1 MIDDHRDLETPIP
14 APDQRLNVRELA
26 AFLQGPLDV
35 RSLSL
40 SVLTIIALGV
50 TLYVARAIL
59 MPIVLALLVSFLLAP
74 AVQGLTHLRLPEPL
88 GAAVVLLAILG
99 VAGLGTYVLWEPAT
113 EWIQQL
119 PQSVRQIEARMRPV
133 KQSVEEL
140 SETTE
145 KVEEM
150 TQAGSGTAPTTVK
163 VNVQRPGLTG
173 MVINQTLSLLATA
186 GAVTI
191 LLYFLLASG
200 DLFLLK
206 LVRVLP
212 RLEDKKIAVA
222 IVREVRHDISHY
234 LLTITLINA
243 GLGLT
248 VGIAMW
254 WLGMPNPVLW
264 GVMAASFN
272 FIPYLGAITSAV
284 ILTLVALLTFDDF
297 GRALLVPGVFL
308 SLTTL
313 EGFLITPT
321 IVGQRLTLN
330 PVAIFIWLTF
340 WGWLWGVPGMLLAV
354 PLLATLKI
362 VCDHI
367 QPFNPVGEFLAD

>member
-1 MIDDHRDLETPIP
+1 MIDDHRDLEAPIP

-40 SVLTIIALGV
+40 SVLTIIALGA

-99 VAGLGTYVLWEPAT
+99 VAGLGTYGLWEPAT

-140 SETTE
+140 SETTK

-173 MVINQTLSLLATA
+173 TVINQTLSLLATA

-272 FIPYLGAITSAV
+272 FIPYLGAISGAV

-297 GRALLVPGVFL
+297 GRALWVPGVFL

-321 IVGQRLTLN
+321 IVGHRLTLN

>member
-1 MIDDHRDLETPIP
+1 MDDHRDLEAPRP

-26 AFLQGPLDV
+26 TFLQGPLDV

-40 SVLTIIALGV
+40 SVLAIIALGG
-50 TLYVARAIL
+50 TLYVARAVL
-59 MPIVLALLVSFLLAP
+59 MPIVLALLLSFLLAP
-74 AVQGLTHLRLPEPL
+74 AVRGLTQLRLPEPL

-99 VAGLGTYVLWEPAT
+99 VVGLGTYGLWEPAAQ
-113 EWIQQL
+113 WIQQL
-119 PQSVRQIEARMRPV
+119 PKSVRQIEARMRPV

-140 SETTE
+140 RETTQ

-150 TQAGSGTAPTTVK
+150 AQVESDAAPTTVQ
-163 VNVQRPGLTG
+163 VDVQRPSLTG
-173 MVINQTLSLLATA
+173 TVINQTLSLLATV

-222 IVREVRHDISHY
+222 IVHEVRHDISRY

-243 GLGLT
+243 GLGLA
-248 VGIAMW
+248 VGIAMS

-264 GVMAASFN
+264 GVMAGGFN
-272 FIPYLGAITSAV
+272 FIPYLGAVSSAI
-284 ILTLVALLTFDDF
+284 ILTLVALLTFD
-297 GRALLVPGVFL
+297 GLGQALLVPSVFMGF
-308 SLTTL
+308 TTL
-313 EGFLITPT
+313 EGFFVTPM
-321 IVGQRLTLN
+321 IVGHRLTLN

-367 QPFNPVGEFLAD
+367 RPLNSVGEFLGD

>member
-1 MIDDHRDLETPIP
+1 MNDHPHLEESLVASDRRP
-14 APDQRLNVRELA
+14 NVKELA

-35 RSLSL
+35 RSVSL
-40 SVLTIIALGV
+40 SVLLILALGA
-50 TLYVARAIL
+50 TLYIARAVL
-59 MPIVLALLVSFLLAP
+59 MPIVLAILLSFLLAP
-74 AVQGLTHLRLPEPL
+74 VVKGLARLCLPGPL

-99 VAGLGTYVLWEPAT
+99 LAGLGVYGLWEPAT
-113 EWIQQL
+113 QWIQQL
-119 PQSVRQIEARMRPV
+119 PKSVAQIEAKMRPV
-133 KQSVEEL
+133 RQSVEDFNEA
-140 SETTE
+140 TK
-145 KVEEM
+145 KVENMAQVGKGEVDSTFKVEM
-150 TQAGSGTAPTTVK
+150 
-163 VNVQRPGLTG
+163 QRPSLTG
-173 MVINQTLSLLATA
+173 TMLNQTLNLVATV
-186 GAVTI
+186 GAITI

-200 DLFLLK
+200 DLFLQK

-212 RLEDKKIAVA
+212 RLSDKKIAVT
-222 IVREVRHDISHY
+222 IVHEVEHDISRY

-243 GLGLT
+243 GLGGA
-248 VGIAMW
+248 VGITMF
-254 WLGMPNPVLW
+254 WLGMPNPLLW

-284 ILTLVALLTFDDF
+284 ILTLVALLTFDDVA
-297 GRALLVPGVFL
+297 RALAVPGVFMG
-308 SLTTL
+308 LTAL

-321 IVGQRLTLN
+321 IVGRRLTLN

-367 QPFNPVGEFLAD
+367 QPLNPVGEFLGD

>member
-40 SVLTIIALGV
+40 SVLTIIALGA

-59 MPIVLALLVSFLLAP
+59 MPIVLALLLSFLLAP

-99 VAGLGTYVLWEPAT
+99 VAGLGTYGLWEPAT

-140 SETTE
+140 SETTK

-173 MVINQTLSLLATA
+173 TVINQTLSLLATA

-272 FIPYLGAITSAV
+272 FIPYLGAISGAV

-297 GRALLVPGVFL
+297 GRALWVPGVFL

-321 IVGQRLTLN
+321 IVGHRLTLN

>member
-1 MIDDHRDLETPIP
+1 LIDDHRDLEAPIP

-35 RSLSL
+35 RSFSL
-40 SVLTIIALGV
+40 SVLTIIALGA

-59 MPIVLALLVSFLLAP
+59 MPIVLALLLSFLLAP

-99 VAGLGTYVLWEPAT
+99 VAGLGTYGLWEPAT

-140 SETTE
+140 NETTK

-150 TQAGSGTAPTTVK
+150 TQAGSGTAPTPVEI
-163 VNVQRPGLTG
+163 NVQRPGLTG
-173 MVINQTLSLLATA
+173 TVINQTLSLLATV

-272 FIPYLGAITSAV
+272 FIPYLGAVSGAV

-297 GRALLVPGVFL
+297 GRALWVPGVFL

>member
-1 MIDDHRDLETPIP
+1 MDDHRDLEAPVP
-14 APDQRLNVRELA
+14 APDQRLNVRELI
-26 AFLQGPLDV
+26 AFLKGPLDV

-40 SVLTIIALGV
+40 SVLAIIALGA
-50 TLYVARAIL
+50 TFYVARAIL
-59 MPIVLALLVSFLLAP
+59 MPIVLALLLSFLLAP
-74 AVQGLTHLRLPEPL
+74 AVRGLAQLRLPEPL

-99 VAGLGTYVLWEPAT
+99 AAGLGTYGLWEPAAQ
-113 EWIQQL
+113 WIQQL
-119 PQSVRQIEARMRPV
+119 PTSFRQIEARMRPV
-133 KQSVEEL
+133 KQSVQEL
-140 SETTE
+140 SETTK

-150 TQAGSGTAPTTVK
+150 TQVGSGTAPTTVK
-163 VNVQRPGLTG
+163 VNVQRPSLTG
-173 MVINQTLSLLATA
+173 VVINQTLSLLATV
-186 GAVTI
+186 GAVII

-243 GLGLT
+243 GLSLA
-248 VGIAMW
+248 VGITMG

-264 GVMAASFN
+264 GVMAGGFN
-272 FIPYLGAITSAV
+272 FIPYLGAVSSAI
-284 ILTLVALLTFDDF
+284 ILTLVALLTFD
-297 GRALLVPGVFL
+297 GLGQALLVPSVFMG
-308 SLTTL
+308 LTTL
-313 EGFLITPT
+313 EGFFVTPM
-321 IVGQRLTLN
+321 IVGHRLTLN

-367 QPFNPVGEFLAD
+367 QPLNPVGEFLGD

>member
-1 MIDDHRDLETPIP
+1 MDEHRDLEASI

-40 SVLTIIALGV
+40 SVLMIIALGA
-50 TLYVARAIL
+50 TFYVARAVL
-59 MPIVLALLVSFLLAP
+59 MPIVLALLLSFLLAP
-74 AVQGLTHLRLPEPL
+74 AVQGLTQLRLPEPL
-88 GAAVVLLAILG
+88 GAAVVLLAILC
-99 VAGLGTYVLWEPAT
+99 VAGLGTYGLWEPAT
-113 EWIQQL
+113 QWIQQL
-119 PQSVRQIEARMRPV
+119 PKSVRQIEAKMRPV
-133 KQSVEEL
+133 QQSVEEL
-140 SETTE
+140 SETTK

-150 TQAGSGTAPTTVK
+150 TQVGSGTAPTTVE
-163 VNVQRPGLTG
+163 VNVQRPSLTG
-173 MVINQTLSLLATA
+173 TVINQTLSLLATV

-206 LVRVLP
+206 LVRILP

-222 IVREVRHDISHY
+222 IVREVRHDISRY

-243 GLGLT
+243 GLGLA
-248 VGIAMW
+248 VGITMS

-264 GVMAASFN
+264 GVMTGCFN
-272 FIPYLGAITSAV
+272 FIPYLGAVSSAI
-284 ILTLVALLTFDDF
+284 ILTLVALLTFDGLD
-297 GRALLVPGVFL
+297 RALLVPSMFMG
-308 SLTTL
+308 LTTL
-313 EGFLITPT
+313 EGFFVTPM
-321 IVGQRLTLN
+321 IVGHRLTLN

-367 QPFNPVGEFLAD
+367 QPLNSVGEFLGD

>member
-243 GLGLT
+243 SLGLT

>member
-1 MIDDHRDLETPIP
+1 MDEHRDLEASI

-40 SVLTIIALGV
+40 SVLMIIALGA
-50 TLYVARAIL
+50 TFYVARAVL
-59 MPIVLALLVSFLLAP
+59 MPIVLALLLSFLLAP
-74 AVQGLTHLRLPEPL
+74 AVQGLTQLRLPEPL
-88 GAAVVLLAILG
+88 GAAVVLLAILC
-99 VAGLGTYVLWEPAT
+99 VAGFGTYGLWEPAT
-113 EWIQQL
+113 QWIQQL
-119 PQSVRQIEARMRPV
+119 PKSVRQIEAKMRPV
-133 KQSVEEL
+133 QQSVEEL
-140 SETTE
+140 SETTK

-150 TQAGSGTAPTTVK
+150 TQVGSGTAPTTVE
-163 VNVQRPGLTG
+163 VNVQRPSLTG
-173 MVINQTLSLLATA
+173 TVINQTLSLLATV

-206 LVRVLP
+206 LVRILP

-222 IVREVRHDISHY
+222 IVREVRHDISRY

-243 GLGLT
+243 GLGLA
-248 VGIAMW
+248 VGITMS

-264 GVMAASFN
+264 GVMTGCFN
-272 FIPYLGAITSAV
+272 FIPYLGAVSSAI
-284 ILTLVALLTFDDF
+284 ILTLVALLTFDGLD
-297 GRALLVPGVFL
+297 RALLVPSMFMG
-308 SLTTL
+308 LTTL
-313 EGFLITPT
+313 EGFFVTPM
-321 IVGQRLTLN
+321 IVGHRLTLN

-367 QPFNPVGEFLAD
+367 QPLNSVGEFLGD

>member
-40 SVLTIIALGV
+40 SVLTIIALGA

-173 MVINQTLSLLATA
+173 TVINQTLSLLATV

-272 FIPYLGAITSAV
+272 FIPYLGAISGAV

-321 IVGQRLTLN
+321 IVGHRLTLN

>member
-1 MIDDHRDLETPIP
+1 
-14 APDQRLNVRELA
+14 
-26 AFLQGPLDV
+26 
-35 RSLSL
+35 
-40 SVLTIIALGV
+40 
-50 TLYVARAIL
+50 
-59 MPIVLALLVSFLLAP
+59 MPIVLALLLSFLLAP
-74 AVQGLTHLRLPEPL
+74 AVQGLTQLRLPEPL

-99 VAGLGTYVLWEPAT
+99 VAGLGTYGLWEPAT
-113 EWIQQL
+113 QWIQQL
-119 PQSVRQIEARMRPV
+119 PKSVRQIEAKMRPV

-140 SETTE
+140 SETTK
-145 KVEEM
+145 KVEEI
-150 TQAGSGTAPTTVK
+150 TQVGSGTAPTTVE
-163 VNVQRPGLTG
+163 VNVQRPSLTG
-173 MVINQTLSLLATA
+173 TVINQTLSLLATV

-222 IVREVRHDISHY
+222 IVREVRHDISRY
-234 LLTITLINA
+234 LSTITLINA
-243 GLGLT
+243 GLGLA
-248 VGIAMW
+248 VGITMS

-264 GVMAASFN
+264 GVMTGCFN
-272 FIPYLGAITSAV
+272 FIPYLGAVSSAI
-284 ILTLVALLTFDDF
+284 ILTLVALLTFDGLD
-297 GRALLVPGVFL
+297 RALLVPSMFMG
-308 SLTTL
+308 LTTL
-313 EGFLITPT
+313 EGFFVTPM

-367 QPFNPVGEFLAD
+367 RPLNPVGEFLGD

>member
-1 MIDDHRDLETPIP
+1 MDEHRDLEASI

-40 SVLTIIALGV
+40 SVLMIIALGA
-50 TLYVARAIL
+50 TFYVARAVL
-59 MPIVLALLVSFLLAP
+59 MPIVLALLLSFLLAP
-74 AVQGLTHLRLPEPL
+74 AVQGLTQLRLPEPL

-99 VAGLGTYVLWEPAT
+99 VAGLGTYGLWEPAT

-140 SETTE
+140 NETTK

-150 TQAGSGTAPTTVK
+150 TQAGSGTAPTPVEI
-163 VNVQRPGLTG
+163 NVQRPGLTG
-173 MVINQTLSLLATA
+173 TVINQTLSLLATV

-272 FIPYLGAITSAV
+272 FIPYLGAISGAV

-297 GRALLVPGVFL
+297 GRALWVPGVFL

>member
-1 MIDDHRDLETPIP
+1 MIDDHRDLEAPIP

-40 SVLTIIALGV
+40 SVLTIIALGA

-59 MPIVLALLVSFLLAP
+59 MPIVLALLLSFLLAP

-99 VAGLGTYVLWEPAT
+99 VAGLGTYGLWEPAT

-140 SETTE
+140 SETTK

-150 TQAGSGTAPTTVK
+150 TQAGSGTAPTPVEI
-163 VNVQRPGLTG
+163 NVQRPGLTG
-173 MVINQTLSLLATA
+173 TVINQTLSLLATV

-272 FIPYLGAITSAV
+272 FIPYLGAISGAV

-297 GRALLVPGVFL
+297 GRALWVPGVFL

>member
-1 MIDDHRDLETPIP
+1 MNDHRDLEAPIS

-40 SVLTIIALGV
+40 SVLTIIALGA

-59 MPIVLALLVSFLLAP
+59 MPIVLALLLSFLLAP
-74 AVQGLTHLRLPEPL
+74 AVQGLTQLRLPEPL

-99 VAGLGTYVLWEPAT
+99 VAGLGTYGLWEPAT
-113 EWIQQL
+113 QWIQQL
-119 PQSVRQIEARMRPV
+119 PKSVRQIEAKMRPV

-140 SETTE
+140 SETTK

-150 TQAGSGTAPTTVK
+150 TQVGSGTAPTTVE
-163 VNVQRPGLTG
+163 VNVQRPSLTG
-173 MVINQTLSLLATA
+173 TVINQTLSLLATV

-222 IVREVRHDISHY
+222 IVREVRHDISRY

-243 GLGLT
+243 GLGLA
-248 VGIAMW
+248 VGIAMS

-264 GVMAASFN
+264 GVMTGCFN
-272 FIPYLGAITSAV
+272 FIPYLGAVSSAV
-284 ILTLVALLTFDDF
+284 ILTLVALLTFDGLD
-297 GRALLVPGVFL
+297 RALLVPSMFMG
-308 SLTTL
+308 LTTL
-313 EGFLITPT
+313 EGFFVTPM

-367 QPFNPVGEFLAD
+367 RPLNPVGEFLGD

>member
-1 MIDDHRDLETPIP
+1 MNDHRDLEAPIS

-40 SVLTIIALGV
+40 SVLTIIALGA

-59 MPIVLALLVSFLLAP
+59 MPIVLALLLSFLLAP
-74 AVQGLTHLRLPEPL
+74 AVQGLTQLRLPEPL

-99 VAGLGTYVLWEPAT
+99 VAGLGTYGLWEPAT
-113 EWIQQL
+113 QWIQQL
-119 PQSVRQIEARMRPV
+119 PKSVRQIEAKMRPV

-140 SETTE
+140 SETTK

-150 TQAGSGTAPTTVK
+150 TQVGSGTAPTTVE
-163 VNVQRPGLTG
+163 VNVQRPSLTG
-173 MVINQTLSLLATA
+173 TVINQTLSLLATV

-222 IVREVRHDISHY
+222 IVREVRHDISRY

-243 GLGLT
+243 GLGLA
-248 VGIAMW
+248 VGIAMS

-264 GVMAASFN
+264 GVMTGCFN
-272 FIPYLGAITSAV
+272 FIPYLGAVSSAI
-284 ILTLVALLTFDDF
+284 ILTLVALLTFDGLD
-297 GRALLVPGVFL
+297 RALLVPSMFMG
-308 SLTTL
+308 LTTL
-313 EGFLITPT
+313 EGFFVTPM

-367 QPFNPVGEFLAD
+367 RPLNPVGEFLGD

>member
-1 MIDDHRDLETPIP
+1 MDDHRDLEAPLP
-14 APDQRLNVRELA
+14 APDQRLNVRKLA

-40 SVLTIIALGV
+40 SVLMIIALGA
-50 TLYVARAIL
+50 TLFVARAVL
-59 MPIVLALLVSFLLAP
+59 MPIVLALLLSFLLAP
-74 AVQGLTHLRLPEPL
+74 AVQGLTQLRLPEPL
-88 GAAVVLLAILG
+88 GAAMVLLAILG
-99 VAGLGTYVLWEPAT
+99 VVGLGTYGLWEPAT
-113 EWIQQL
+113 QWIQQL
-119 PQSVRQIEARMRPV
+119 PKSVRQIEAKMRPV
-133 KQSVEEL
+133 QQSVEEL
-140 SETTE
+140 SETTK

-150 TQAGSGTAPTTVK
+150 TQVGSGTAPTTVE
-163 VNVQRPGLTG
+163 VNVQRPNLTG
-173 MVINQTLSLLATA
+173 TVINQTLSLLATV

-206 LVRVLP
+206 LVRILP

-222 IVREVRHDISHY
+222 IVREVRHDISRY

-243 GLGLT
+243 GLGLA
-248 VGIAMW
+248 VGITMS

-264 GVMAASFN
+264 GVMTGCFN
-272 FIPYLGAITSAV
+272 FIPYLGAVSSAI
-284 ILTLVALLTFDDF
+284 ILTLVALLTFDGLD
-297 GRALLVPGVFL
+297 RALLVPSMFMG
-308 SLTTL
+308 LTTL
-313 EGFLITPT
+313 EGFFVTPM
-321 IVGQRLTLN
+321 IVGHRLTLN

-367 QPFNPVGEFLAD
+367 QPLNSVGEFLGD

>member
-1 MIDDHRDLETPIP
+1 MNDHRDLEAPIP

-35 RSLSL
+35 RALSL
-40 SVLTIIALGV
+40 SVLTIIALGA

-59 MPIVLALLVSFLLAP
+59 MPIVLALLLSFLLAP
-74 AVQGLTHLRLPEPL
+74 AVQGLTQLRLPEPL

-99 VAGLGTYVLWEPAT
+99 VAGLGTYGLWEPAT
-113 EWIQQL
+113 QWIQQL
-119 PQSVRQIEARMRPV
+119 PKSVRQIEAKMRPV

-140 SETTE
+140 SETTK

-150 TQAGSGTAPTTVK
+150 TLVGSGTAPTTVE
-163 VNVQRPGLTG
+163 VNVQRPSLTG
-173 MVINQTLSLLATA
+173 TVINQTLSLLATV

-222 IVREVRHDISHY
+222 IVREVRHDISRY
-234 LLTITLINA
+234 LSTITLINA
-243 GLGLT
+243 GLGLA
-248 VGIAMW
+248 VGITMS

-264 GVMAASFN
+264 GVMTGCFN
-272 FIPYLGAITSAV
+272 FIPYLGAVSSAI
-284 ILTLVALLTFDDF
+284 ILTLVALLTFDGLD
-297 GRALLVPGVFL
+297 RALLVPSMFMG
-308 SLTTL
+308 LTTL
-313 EGFLITPT
+313 EGFFVTPM

-367 QPFNPVGEFLAD
+367 RPLNPVGEFLGD

>member
-1 MIDDHRDLETPIP
+1 MNDHPPLEESLSASDRRP
-14 APDQRLNVRELA
+14 NVQELA

-40 SVLTIIALGV
+40 SVLLILALGA
-50 TLYVARAIL
+50 TLYIARAVL
-59 MPIVLALLVSFLLAP
+59 MPIVLALLLSFLLAP
-74 AVQGLTHLRLPEPL
+74 VVKGLARLRLPAPL

-99 VAGLGTYVLWEPAT
+99 LTGLGVYWLWEPAAQ
-113 EWIQQL
+113 WIQQL
-119 PQSVRQIEARMRPV
+119 PKSVAQIEAKVRSV
-133 KQSVEEL
+133 KQSVEGF
-140 SETTE
+140 SEATK
-145 KVEEM
+145 KVEDMAQMGNGGAES
-150 TQAGSGTAPTTVK
+150 TFRVE
-163 VNVQRPGLTG
+163 VQRPSLTG
-173 MVINQTLSLLATA
+173 AMLNQTLNLVATV
-186 GAVTI
+186 GAITI

-200 DLFLLK
+200 DLFLQK

-212 RLEDKKIAVA
+212 SLTDKKIAVT
-222 IVREVRHDISHY
+222 IVHEVQHDISHY

-243 GLGLT
+243 GLGGAVGLT
-248 VGIAMW
+248 MF
-254 WLGMPNPVLW
+254 WLGMPNPLLW

-284 ILTLVALLTFDDF
+284 ILTLVALLTFDDIA
-297 GRALLVPGVFL
+297 RALTVPGVFL
-308 SLTTL
+308 ILTAL

-321 IVGQRLTLN
+321 IVGRRLTLN

-340 WGWLWGVPGMLLAV
+340 WGWLWAVPGMLLAV

-367 QPFNPVGEFLAD
+367 QPLNPVGEFLGD

>member
-140 SETTE
+140 SETTK

-173 MVINQTLSLLATA
+173 TVINQTLSLLATV

-272 FIPYLGAITSAV
+272 FIPYLGAISGAV

-297 GRALLVPGVFL
+297 GRALWVPGVFL

-321 IVGQRLTLN
+321 IVGHRLTLN